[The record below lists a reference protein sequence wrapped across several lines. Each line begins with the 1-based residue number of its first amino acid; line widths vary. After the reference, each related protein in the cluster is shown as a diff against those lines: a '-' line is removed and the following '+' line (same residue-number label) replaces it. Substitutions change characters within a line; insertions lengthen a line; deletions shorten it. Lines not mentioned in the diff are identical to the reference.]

1 MSKMLPVC
9 DIFINFAGLNLKPV
23 VVARKLRQ
31 QREKNDIIIMRLNDI
46 TRRLTPATLW
56 LLVANV
62 VMFVATIL
70 LKQLGV
76 IDLRWTLGAH
86 YWGSE
91 AFGVYQLLTS
101 MFLHADL
108 MHLFFNMFALFTF
121 GPWVERAFGTKRF
134 LVFYFVCGLG
144 AGLVQELVW
153 QFTWQSMS
161 VPVEVTEGGATR
173 VVDMAVTQVLAEHP
187 DWLNGILNSLC
198 AIGASGAMFGV
209 MLAFAV
215 CFPNVPLYLFFIPV
229 PIKAKWAVLGY
240 GALELAFGVSGTFS
254 GVAHFAHLGGLLF
267 GGLLIIIW
275 LKTGTLKRNP
285 YYGNT

>member
-1 MSKMLPVC
+1 MLPVC

-76 IDLRWTLGAH
+76 IDLRWTLGGH

-240 GALELAFGVSGTFS
+240 GALELLFGVSGTFS